1 MTLRT
6 NQIYRDYDDNGNPLL
21 SITYDW
27 DDALTPAQVT
37 AVHVTNDDTRPRT
50 IKVTSTFNAKVY
62 SFVIQPGAQIDQA
75 VPNNVQ
81 NRLQVSIHVPSGKLD
96 GLDWNIS

>member
-6 NQIYRDYDDNGNPLL
+6 NQLYRDYDSNGVPLL
-21 SITYDW
+21 TITYDW

-37 AVHVTNDDTRPRT
+37 AVHVTNDDSRART
-50 IKVTSTFNAKVY
+50 IKVTSTFNSKVY
-62 SFVIQPGAQIDQA
+62 SFTIQPGAQIDQA
-75 VPNNVQ
+75 VPSNVQ
-81 NRLQVSIHVPSGKLD
+81 NRLQVEVRVPSGKID